1 MTMGNDENVS
11 NNETGSRFRASGREA
26 IIENVASAFEK
37 ARHNISIFSPIL
49 DSNYFNTS
57 RVTDALARLCTGGRP
72 NRVRIL
78 VQRGDETIRN
88 NGRITSLAQRLS
100 DFVELKQL
108 EHGVGTFSE
117 MFILIDRDGYLR
129 QPDHEKPE
137 CLVDFGASHELG
149 ALSRQFDKLWERSE
163 RIPGLHVLGLGR

>member
-1 MTMGNDENVS
+1 MGNDENAT
-11 NNETGSRFRASGREA
+11 NNDSDTRFRASGREQ
-26 IIENVASAFEK
+26 IIENVASAFER

-49 DSNYFNTS
+49 DSNYFNTT
-57 RVTDALARLCTGGRP
+57 RVSDALAKLCTGGRP

-100 DFVELKQL
+100 DFIELKQL
-108 EHGVGTFSE
+108 EQGIGTFSE
-117 MFILIDRDGYLR
+117 MFIVIDRIGYLR
-129 QPDHEKPE
+129 QPDSEKPE

-149 ALSRQFDKLWERSE
+149 ALSRQFDTLWERSE
-163 RIPGLHVLGLGR
+163 RIPGLNVLGLGR

>member
-1 MTMGNDENVS
+1 MGNDENTT
-11 NNETGSRFRASGREA
+11 NNDSETRFRASGREA
-26 IIENVASAFEK
+26 IIENVALAFEK
-37 ARHNISIFSPIL
+37 ARHHISIFSPIL
-49 DSNYFNTS
+49 DSNYFNTT
-57 RVTDALARLCTGGRP
+57 RVSDALAKLCTGGRP

-108 EHGVGTFSE
+108 EQGVGTFSE
-117 MFILIDRDGYLR
+117 MFIVIDRAGYLR
-129 QPDHEKPE
+129 QPDSEKPE
-137 CLVDFGASHELG
+137 CLVDFGTGHDLG

-163 RIPGLHVLGLGR
+163 RIPGLNVLGLGR